1 MGSAVALPW
10 ALHISPPPTRPRR
23 SPLRGSPACQTP
35 PSTPGQPALT
45 PERDSLGV
53 VKVGWLGWT
62 RSRKAN
68 PGGRVPRR
76 QGSTVGQGGRVPR
89 PQPWQRCR
97 TSKARAWGSGLM
109 FRGRMGAGRQVRSF
123 GSMAAQGTAPP
134 YARAWLH
141 RQVKHEAPRPR
152 GVGEDHSSAGATLDD
167 RETAGS
173 GPGLCWPHLGSA
185 TACWGWGRAGVGM
198 CEVPRSTV
206 SQCVVT
212 ISWCVGSVLFSGRVD
227 KSGPLLVKVQEA

>member
-53 VKVGWLGWT
+53 VKVGWFGWT

-76 QGSTVGQGGRVPR
+76 QGSTVGQGGRVPC

-97 TSKARAWGSGLM
+97 TGKAGAWGSGLM

-134 YARAWLH
+134 YRTLVPAG
-141 RQVKHEAPRPR
+141 VKHEAPRGHAAWAR
-152 GVGEDHSSAGATLDD
+152 TILRLEQLSTTGRQRAAALACVGPISAPLPHVGD
-167 RETAGS
+167 GS
-173 GPGLCWPHLGSA
+173 GGGWHVRGTEVYCLSVCGHHLMVRRE
-185 TACWGWGRAGVGM
+185 C
-198 CEVPRSTV
+198 
-206 SQCVVT
+206 
-212 ISWCVGSVLFSGRVD
+212 SVFRPCG
-227 KSGPLLVKVQEA
+227 